1 MTYSSPRI
9 PFLAGNYPTEEDR
22 KNKGGL
28 PIVVKR
34 TPSIEPLRNVVE
46 NYKDFIAPPE
56 FQRPESWTSKERTA
70 FFNSLLMDRI
80 EGVLVVVNIDE
91 ALYNL
96 QEVSPDDRA
105 VRLFDALQKQEY
117 EYVILDGHNRLQF
130 LMGLINN
137 RYGIPEGEYGYIRSE
152 KDTSVSRFKVRRN
165 KNKFSDLPKVV
176 QDTLLKRRCII
187 SEYTQIGYDGL
198 SDVFINTN
206 AGVFPNRQ
214 ELRNAWNSPWA
225 DYVRAIR
232 SEVPE
237 LLGKIFS
244 NFKKRYNG
252 DDWIVEC
259 LDFAIGAVTELDEEV
274 VFEGKLFNGNR
285 GDEGNRILETYSAD
299 VEISPVSQSTKDKLY
314 ESNFLSEQEQVG
326 YLQVFKDLSE
336 YINEFIAEIDGSDM
350 EPKEKVKEIKS
361 LTTKVNLMNLYWM
374 MCNGLDTYE
383 QARLAVDLHKD
394 AYADSVRCYG
404 EDEATFKNACQGSRK
419 ANLEFRYIILNEIIE
434 EAVAQTTLSEVNF

>member
-9 PFLAGNYPTEEDR
+9 PFLAGDYPTEEDR

-56 FQRPESWTSKERTA
+56 FQRPESWTPKERIA

-96 QEVSPDDRA
+96 QEVSPEDRA

-237 LLGKIFS
+237 LLGK
-244 NFKKRYNG
+244 KRYNG

-259 LDFAIGAVTELDEEV
+259 LDFAIAAVTELDEEV
-274 VFEGKLFNGNR
+274 PFEGKLFNGDR
-285 GDEGNRILETYSAD
+285 DGEGNRILETYSAD